1 MHKSKPKPNPHRMLR
16 MSGAAAY
23 YERETGE
30 RPHVST
36 LHRYASRGLCNVK
49 LKTQYVLGCRRTTPE
64 WIDEFIA
71 GVTAAKNG
79 NAPETA
85 KVAGTERQ
93 RKAEQELAAAGI

>member
-1 MHKSKPKPNPHRMLR
+1 MLR

-79 NAPETA
+79 KAPEESKA
-85 KVAGTERQ
+85 SVTERI
-93 RKAEQELAAAGI
+93 RRAERDLAAAIG